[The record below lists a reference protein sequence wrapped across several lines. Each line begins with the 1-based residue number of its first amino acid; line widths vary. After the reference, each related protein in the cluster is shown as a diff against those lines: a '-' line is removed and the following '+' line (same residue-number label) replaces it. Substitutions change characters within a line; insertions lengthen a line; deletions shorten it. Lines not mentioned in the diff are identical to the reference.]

1 MKVKKSFEPI
11 INKDSKILILGSL
24 PSDKSIMANEYYA
37 NKTNHFWR
45 ILISI
50 FNGTQGDIETYAN
63 KIQFILK
70 NHIALW
76 DTYKQAN
83 RKGSEDKNIV
93 NGEFNDLKWLLAE
106 YPNIEII
113 LLNGKAAQ
121 KAFEKYIKKES
132 LQCVYQ
138 YVPSSSSLNASYS
151 LHEKVA
157 CWKKAL
163 TIEEK

>member
-1 MKVKKSFEPI
+1 MKKSFEPI
-11 INKDSKILILGSL
+11 ISKDSKILILGSL

-37 NKTNHFWR
+37 NKTNHFWK

-50 FNGTQGDIETYAN
+50 FYGTQEDINTYAN

-83 RKGSEDKNIV
+83 REGSEDKNII
-93 NGEFNDLKWLLAE
+93 NGEFNNIKWLLTE
-106 YPNIEII
+106 YPNIENI
-113 LLNGKAAQ
+113 LLNGKSAQ
-121 KAFEKYIKKES
+121 KAFEKYMENEK

-138 YVPSSSSLNASYS
+138 YVPSSSSLNTSYRFQ
-151 LHEKVA
+151 EKVE

-163 TIEEK
+163 SVEEK